1 MGQLLP
7 RNCRTKLGNCLGG
20 ELIWRVLFRVELC
33 GWEFPEEF
41 SSHVVLF
48 YGVVLSIDESE
59 NHTKM
64 SHFFKQPTTYFFGQL
79 FSEIVLLSFL

>member
-7 RNCRTKLGNCLGG
+7 RNCQTKRGNYLGG
-20 ELIWRVLFRVELC
+20 ELIWKVLFRVELC

-41 SSHVVLF
+41 CSRIVQF
-48 YGVVLSIDESE
+48 YGVVLSIDELE

-64 SHFFKQPTTYFFGQL
+64 SYFVKQPTTYFFGQL
-79 FSEIVLLSFL
+79 FSELVLLLF